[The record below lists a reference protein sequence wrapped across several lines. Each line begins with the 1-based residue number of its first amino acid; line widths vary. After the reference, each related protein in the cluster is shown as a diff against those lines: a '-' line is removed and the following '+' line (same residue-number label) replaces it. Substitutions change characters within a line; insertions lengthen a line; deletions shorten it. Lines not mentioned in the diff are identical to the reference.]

1 MKKIITLVVVMSG
14 VAFFALDIERYPEI
28 GHLTY
33 DNVTDIDELNNI
45 VSPVLLLWGKE
56 DRILHVSSTD
66 VWEAGVDNIKI
77 TIFSGIGHMPM
88 VEVPVRTADVYK
100 AFLDNLG
107 FGGDV

>member
-1 MKKIITLVVVMSG
+1 V
-14 VAFFALDIERYPEI
+14 
-28 GHLTY
+28 
-33 DNVTDIDELNNI
+33 DIDELNNI

-88 VEVPVRTADVYK
+88 VEVPVRTADLYK

-107 FGGDV
+107 FGDDV